1 MLYTSIKE
9 EAFFH
14 LSSKGII
21 SSRTHLLME
30 FAFTHIERGGN
41 KLDDRCLL
49 FFVKDPAHGAV
60 KTRLASAVGKT
71 IAQDLYVNFIHD
83 MLSQLEKADYPFF
96 ICVHPEDALERL
108 RTLLG
113 EKHQYLPQRGDDL
126 GQKMEYCI
134 NNAFSIGFRRVLL
147 IGSDIPDLPEEIIGN
162 AFRFLN
168 TFDCV
173 IGPSL
178 DGGYYLIGFRRDSL
192 LPEAFRGIQWGTDIV
207 LKKTT
212 DILRIHHVSVHLLQ
226 TWRDIDTLEDL
237 KHFFETNKDTSA
249 CPRTMTYLHTTKLL
263 PSGHST

>member
-1 MLYTSIKE
+1 M
-9 EAFFH
+9 
-14 LSSKGII
+14 
-21 SSRTHLLME
+21 
-30 FAFTHIERGGN
+30 
-41 KLDDRCLL
+41 DDRCLL
-49 FFVKDPAHGAV
+49 FFVKDPAHEAV
-60 KTRLASAVGKT
+60 KTRLARAIGEDT
-71 IAQDLYVNFIHD
+71 ARALYENFIHD

-108 RTLLG
+108 KTLLG

-162 AFRFLN
+162 AFRLLN

-192 LPEAFRGIQWGTDIV
+192 LPEAFRGIRWGTDIV

-249 CPRTMTYLHTTKLL
+249 CPRTIAYLHVSKLL
-263 PSGHST
+263 PTNR

>member
-1 MLYTSIKE
+1 M
-9 EAFFH
+9 
-14 LSSKGII
+14 
-21 SSRTHLLME
+21 
-30 FAFTHIERGGN
+30 
-41 KLDDRCLL
+41 
-49 FFVKDPAHGAV
+49 KDPAHGAV

-108 RTLLG
+108 KTLLG

-126 GQKMEYCI
+126 GQRMEHCFR
-134 NNAFSIGFRRVLL
+134 NAFSRGFRRVIV
-147 IGSDIPDLPEEIIGN
+147 IGSDVPDLPEEIIGN

-249 CPRTMTYLHTTKLL
+249 CPRTIAYLHGSKLL
-263 PSGHST
+263 PTNR

>member
-1 MLYTSIKE
+1 M
-9 EAFFH
+9 
-14 LSSKGII
+14 
-21 SSRTHLLME
+21 
-30 FAFTHIERGGN
+30 
-41 KLDDRCLL
+41 DDRCLL

-108 RTLLG
+108 KTLLG

-126 GQKMEYCI
+126 GQRMEHCFR
-134 NNAFSIGFRRVLL
+134 NAFSRGFRRVIV
-147 IGSDIPDLPEEIIGN
+147 IGSDVPDLPEEIIGN

-249 CPRTMTYLHTTKLL
+249 CPRTIAYLHGSKLL
-263 PSGHST
+263 PTNR

>member
-1 MLYTSIKE
+1 VDE
-9 EAFFH
+9 
-14 LSSKGII
+14 
-21 SSRTHLLME
+21 
-30 FAFTHIERGGN
+30 
-41 KLDDRCLL
+41 RCLL
-49 FFVKDPAHGAV
+49 FLVKDPAHGPV
-60 KTRLASAVGKT
+60 KTRLARAIGEGT
-71 IAQDLYVNFIHD
+71 ARALYENFIHD

-108 RTLLG
+108 KTLLG
-113 EKHQYLPQRGDDL
+113 ERHQYVPQRGDDL

-147 IGSDIPDLPEEIIGN
+147 IGSDVPDLPGKIVTD
-162 AFRFLN
+162 AFRFLK

-192 LPEAFRGIQWGTDIV
+192 LPEVFRGIEWGTDIV

-212 DILRIHHVSVHLLQ
+212 DIVRRHHLRTQLLK
-226 TWRDIDTLEDL
+226 TWRDIDTVRDL

-249 CPRTMTYLHTTKLL
+249 CPRTIAYLHRSKLL
-263 PSGHST
+263 PINR